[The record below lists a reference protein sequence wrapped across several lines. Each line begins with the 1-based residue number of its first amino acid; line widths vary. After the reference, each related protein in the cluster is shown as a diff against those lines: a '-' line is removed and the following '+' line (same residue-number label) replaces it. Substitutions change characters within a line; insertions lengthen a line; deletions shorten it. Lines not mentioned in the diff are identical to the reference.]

1 MRNLF
6 SAYGSLRFE
15 QRTGFGRCTG
25 SIGRLENAKY
35 RHQGNHIEST
45 ELARKDLRGVDSDH
59 WDPGWYPRRAGQPS
73 SNYNRHA
80 PASRYDTR
88 RKHIR

>member
-1 MRNLF
+1 MRYLF

-15 QRTGFGRCTG
+15 QRTGLGRRAG
-25 SIGRLENAKY
+25 GIGGLENAGY
-35 RHQGNHIEST
+35 RYQGDHVEST
-45 ELARKDLRGVDSDH
+45 ESARKDLRRIDGDN

-73 SNYNRHA
+73 SNCNRHA
-80 PASRYDTR
+80 PAGRYDTP